1 MSNQNEWR
9 NSYVFRHARKSQY
22 LDAVRDAIGRA
33 PSPDAMVYFV
43 HSSRGTATNDGSIG
57 APINNM
63 FTALAKCRDDRD
75 DSVVVLPGSE
85 YSITT
90 TAPVVTSKTGVNI
103 IGLGNLTTR
112 PTIVTSNS
120 STSFDIGGSGTFMSG
135 FNFLS
140 NSAFTDASTALQILK
155 PGVTIQDCKF
165 NTIVNS
171 AGGVQIRIGAS
182 ATPNVTIKR
191 CLFHMTTSSLAAITF
206 ASAGV
211 HFNVRIAD
219 NEFTGTWAGGVINN
233 THIGACGAFFGV
245 SGNYALNKSATA
257 PCFGNITNSG
267 CFGYYKGNRVHSYVA
282 SCASGTAMADI
293 FGASNTQMGIF
304 DNYICTGTN
313 GHLGYIPTLQVPA
326 VNMSQVHASA

>member
-22 LDAVRDAIGRA
+22 LDTVRDAIGRA

-43 HSSRGTATNDGSIG
+43 HSGRGASGNDGSIG
-57 APINNM
+57 APIDNM

-85 YSITT
+85 YSNVSL
-90 TAPVVTSKTGVNI
+90 TAIATSKTGVNI

-112 PTIVTSNS
+112 PSIVTSNS
-120 STSFDIGGSGTFMSG
+120 ATSFGIGGSGTFMSG

-140 NSAFTDASTALQILK
+140 NSAFTDASTALTILK
-155 PGVTIQDCKF
+155 PGVTVQDCKF

-171 AGGVQIRIGAS
+171 AGGVQVRIGSS
-182 ATPNVTIKR
+182 ATANVTIKD
-191 CLFHMTTSSLAAITF
+191 CLFHMTTSSLNAI
-206 ASAGV
+206 ALGSGQ
-211 HFNVRIAD
+211 HFNLSIAD
-219 NEFTGTWAGGVINN
+219 NQFTGTWAQGVIH
-233 THIGACGAFFGV
+233 TSHLSACGSFIRV
-245 SGNYALNKSATA
+245 SGNYSLNKSATA
-257 PCFGNITNSG
+257 PCFGSIYNSG

-282 SCASGTAMADI
+282 SCASGTAMSDVFSAC
-293 FGASNTQMGIF
+293 NTQMGIF
-304 DNYICTGTN
+304 DNYICTGTL
-313 GHLGYIPTLQVPA
+313 GCLGYIPTLQVPA